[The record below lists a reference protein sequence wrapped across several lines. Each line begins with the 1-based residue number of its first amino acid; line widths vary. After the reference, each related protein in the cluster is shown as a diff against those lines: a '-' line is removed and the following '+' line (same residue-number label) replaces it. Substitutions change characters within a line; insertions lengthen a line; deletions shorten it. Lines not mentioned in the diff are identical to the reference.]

1 MINPAGWNL
10 ENRGGEFHWEGCS
23 LPELA
28 RTMGTPLYVVSA
40 TALRR
45 ATTAIRDAFQGQGL
59 QPEIFFSYKTNPVPE
74 VLRRLANAGVGAEVI
89 SEAEL
94 RLAARLGLRGE
105 RIIVNGS
112 NKPASLLRR
121 AVEADAALITV
132 HSAAELRA
140 LEKTAAELGLTANAG
155 LRINPGLRR
164 RPFDF
169 TLSSG
174 TAASPI
180 GFVRGSGEW
189 EAALSILRG
198 SSAVRFRG
206 LHFHIGSGIGDVSPY
221 REAIKR
227 TLGFCDDLLEAGL
240 VPEILDIG
248 GGFNISTLKEIGL
261 WEAVRLFAWNRPQKP
276 PRAHSHAG
284 LLKGVASACAAA
296 LRNYASGRGIAVP
309 KIYVEPGRAVSGPSQ
324 ILLLGV
330 KSVSERRR
338 RAAAICDGGA
348 MSLSH
353 LLLAE
358 YHALFVATK
367 AGASEAKKYTL
378 YGSLPTPL
386 DLVAAQRMLPR
397 LSPGDV
403 IAVMDTGAYF
413 TSLGNNFAGPR
424 PAIVMLENG
433 KAALIRRR
441 ETFDDLF
448 ARDLWP
454 EASLEP

>member
-1 MINPAGWNL
+1 MIDPAGWNL
-10 ENRGGEFHWEGCS
+10 ENRGGELYWEGCS
-23 LPELA
+23 LPQLA

-40 TALRR
+40 AALGR
-45 ATTAIRDAFQGQGL
+45 ATTAIRDAFQGQGI

-74 VLRRLANAGVGAEVI
+74 ILRRLADSGVGAEVI
-89 SEAEL
+89 SDPEL
-94 RLAARLGLRGE
+94 QLALRIGLPGD

-121 AVEADAALITV
+121 AAETGAAMITV

-140 LEKTAAELGLTANAG
+140 LEKTAAGLGLTANAG
-155 LRINPGLRR
+155 LRINPELKRR
-164 RPFDF
+164 RFDM
-169 TLSSG
+169 TVSSG
-174 TAASPI
+174 TASCPI

-189 EAALSILRG
+189 KAALSILRG

-206 LHFHIGSGIGDVSPY
+206 LHFHIGSGIRDIVPY
-221 REAIKR
+221 REAVKK
-227 TLGFCDDLLEAGL
+227 TLGFFDDLLEARL

-261 WEAVRLFAWNRPQKP
+261 WEALRLFAWNRPQKP
-276 PRAHSHAG
+276 PRSPAESG
-284 LLKGVASACAAA
+284 MLKGVASECTEA
-296 LRNYASGRGIAVP
+296 LGSYASSHKIAVP
-309 KIYVEPGRAVSGPSQ
+309 KIFVEPGRALSGPSQ

-338 RAAAICDGGA
+338 RSAAICDGGA

-367 AGASEAKKYTL
+367 AGMPAERKYTL

-397 LSPGDV
+397 LSAGDV

-441 ETFDDLF
+441 ETFDDLI

-454 EASLEP
+454 EASLEQ